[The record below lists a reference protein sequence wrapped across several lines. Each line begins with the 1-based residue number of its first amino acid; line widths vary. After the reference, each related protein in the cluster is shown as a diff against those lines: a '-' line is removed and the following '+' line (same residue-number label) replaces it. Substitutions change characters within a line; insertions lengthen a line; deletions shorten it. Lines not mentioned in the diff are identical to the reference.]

1 MKQPR
6 TLRIA
11 QVAPVAQSVPPHH
24 SGSIETTTDLLTRGL
39 IARGHDVTLFA
50 TESSTTTARLHATF
64 VHGYNED
71 SELWPWEFCELL
83 NISAAIERAKQFDI
97 IHCHAEYAPL
107 AIAFQQLSET
117 PLVHTVHHSPM
128 PSEVRLWARNG
139 NAPFIAISRHQAKQL
154 TNLKVLGVVHHA
166 IDIEN
171 FAFEDTPEDYL
182 LFLGRFSPEKGVL
195 EAITT
200 ARRTNIRLI
209 LAAAENDYYREH
221 IASLVDGT
229 HVAYHGEVTGT
240 TKAKLVGQARAL
252 LYPIQTAESF
262 GLVLAEAMACG
273 TPIAALRLGAV
284 DELIDEGVTGIAY
297 DTLEELVCGL
307 PRVLTLDRKAVR
319 ARAEQKFNTD
329 RMIDQYLDIYSS
341 VIRSHSTRHR

>member
-11 QVAPVAQSVPPHH
+11 QVAPVAQSTPPHH
-24 SGSIETTTDLLTRGL
+24 SGSIETTTDLLTLGL

-64 VHGYNED
+64 AHGYNED

-139 NAPFIAISRHQAKQL
+139 KAPFIAISRHQAKQL
-154 TNLKVLGVVHHA
+154 TNLEVLGVVHHA
-166 IDIEN
+166 VDIKT
-171 FAFEDTPEDYL
+171 FPFEDTPEDYL
-182 LFLGRFSPEKGVL
+182 LFLGRFAPEK
-195 EAITT
+195 EYSK
-200 ARRTNIRLI
+200 RL
-209 LAAAENDYYREH
+209 
-221 IASLVDGT
+221 
-229 HVAYHGEVTGT
+229 
-240 TKAKLVGQARAL
+240 L
-252 LYPIQTAESF
+252 LPDVQI
-262 GLVLAEAMACG
+262 CG
-273 TPIAALRLGAV
+273 
-284 DELIDEGVTGIAY
+284 
-297 DTLEELVCGL
+297 
-307 PRVLTLDRKAVR
+307 
-319 ARAEQKFNTD
+319 
-329 RMIDQYLDIYSS
+329 
-341 VIRSHSTRHR
+341 